1 MKKRFE
7 NAHVGD
13 RVYCPMFRA
22 GTIESRN
29 ERTLLIEFD
38 LYRGLAPFDLDGNPL
53 NGPGLLYLNDQGEPI
68 ETRPIKWNEVK
79 PGTMCFAWD
88 DGQQNPPHRVKFRF
102 VADGVP
108 WFEMTETV
116 LRAFKHAEVIDNGQI

>member
-7 NAHVGD
+7 NAHAGD
-13 RVYCPMFRA
+13 SVFCPAFGF

-29 ERTLLIEFD
+29 ERTLKIRF
-38 LYRGLAPFDLDGNPL
+38 GNHLAPVPFDLDGNLL
-53 NGPGLLYLNDQGEPI
+53 NDPRLLYINDQGEMT

-79 PGTMCFAWD
+79 PGTMCLVWD
-88 DGQQNPPHRVKFRF
+88 SDNPVTGHMHRVKFRF
-102 VADGVP
+102 VADGRP

-116 LRAFKHAEVIDNGQI
+116 LRTFKHAEVADE